1 MFGGFPVCIEIGTD
15 LHLLDQILEEL
26 PKTAGVYALWPSAG
40 VPFFGRTGSIKRRFQ
55 RLLRH
60 PYSTSRPLFLREFV
74 TPIEYRPVASPL
86 ESNLVL
92 DRVAEA
98 HMPDS

>member
-40 VPFFGRTGSIKRRFQ
+40 VPFFGRTGSIKRRLQ

-60 PYSTSRPLFLREFV
+60 RDSTSRLL
-74 TPIEYRPVASPL
+74 
-86 ESNLVL
+86 
-92 DRVAEA
+92 
-98 HMPDS
+98 

>member
-40 VPFFGRTGSIKRRFQ
+40 VPFFGRTGSIKRRLQ

-60 PYSTSRPLFLREFV
+60 RDSTSRLLYLRELV
-74 TPIEYRPVASPL
+74 TRIEYWPVASRL
-86 ESNLVL
+86 ESKLVL
-92 DRVAEA
+92 YPGAQT
-98 HMPDS
+98 H